1 MAFAV
6 DTNLLVYPT
15 SRRLLH
21 GVALEC
27 QEQLVILPE
36 VEKELMERD
45 NLLDAEVSR
54 WGRRNGTPFRKL
66 KETEQVALRKSL
78 NKAINIWWNEFK
90 KNPIIE
96 VPQWTERDVIDSSHI
111 AESIP
116 SHVFNEKKPTNLG
129 AGDRL
134 IVSQAIHCDVE
145 LIGSNNLR
153 TIDHLGLNRWLI
165 DHGWNRKLIHNASDA
180 LEALEH
186 THQKDVYEWIIA
198 HGMKNVYEDE
208 QMSRDEFS
216 KTLKVLASA
225 GFRESFKNTTSV
237 ANDETFRTIIF
248 NVRNQFD
255 DDPKFIERVR
265 DVIIRD
271 RENREKALKSELRL
285 SELVNQHVM
294 LHEQDGN
301 YR

>member
-1 MAFAV
+1 
-6 DTNLLVYPT
+6 
-15 SRRLLH
+15 
-21 GVALEC
+21 
-27 QEQLVILPE
+27 
-36 VEKELMERD
+36 
-45 NLLDAEVSR
+45 
-54 WGRRNGTPFRKL
+54 
-66 KETEQVALRKSL
+66 
-78 NKAINIWWNEFK
+78 
-90 KNPIIE
+90 
-96 VPQWTERDVIDSSHI
+96 
-111 AESIP
+111 
-116 SHVFNEKKPTNLG
+116 
-129 AGDRL
+129 
-134 IVSQAIHCDVE
+134 
-145 LIGSNNLR
+145 
-153 TIDHLGLNRWLI
+153 
-165 DHGWNRKLIHNASDA
+165 
-180 LEALEH
+180 
-186 THQKDVYEWIIA
+186 VYEWIIA

-216 KTLKVLASA
+216 KTLKVLADA

-255 DDPKFIERVR
+255 DDPKFIARVR